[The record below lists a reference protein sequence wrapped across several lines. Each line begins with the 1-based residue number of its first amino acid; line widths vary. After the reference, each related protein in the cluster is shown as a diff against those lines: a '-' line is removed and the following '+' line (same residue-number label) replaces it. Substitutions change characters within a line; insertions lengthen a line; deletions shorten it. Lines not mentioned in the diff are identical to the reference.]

1 MAMDDLLKEA
11 IADAKAVRETALA
24 NAKAALEEAFAP
36 KLQSMLNA
44 TLQNETEFEEE
55 AVGAP
60 IEEPIEEPSA
70 EELTAQPAIEPVAT
84 DVSAAQL
91 TGAEDEEGFPTDEA
105 FSLESIVKEL
115 EEEAAA
121 AEEPQAPIEEKTDE
135 EADLEEAA
143 SSTAF
148 GTGDNKK
155 PAAGASETSTED
167 PQGSIKANHPAAKE
181 GKHGEIN
188 ESDEDVNL
196 DELINELKAEY
207 SEATAPS
214 TETEM
219 AELKKSLNEHREVI
233 KFLRGKLNEVNL
245 LNAKLLFTNKLF
257 KNHSMNESQ
266 KLRVIETLDR
276 ATTLKEC
283 KLVYST
289 LEEAYIGMRQPVKK
303 SPAKK
308 IAESIA
314 SKPVD
319 STKPS
324 EETAKTI
331 INEGNDLA
339 ARFQKLAGII
349 K

>member
-44 TLQNETEFEEE
+44 TLQNETDLDEFNGGGTGEVDNEFDDE
-55 AVGAP
+55 QKT
-60 IEEPIEEPSA
+60 
-70 EELTAQPAIEPVAT
+70 ELDNFNDEIPE
-84 DVSAAQL
+84 DSAAQSAAM
-91 TGAEDEEGFPTDEA
+91 GDMSKEPVGEEAQMDE

-121 AEEPQAPIEEKTDE
+121 SEVPFEKSEDHAHSEDSESAETEKKEHELDEIKNHGVPAAPATGGKGNYIK
-135 EADLEEAA
+135 
-143 SSTAF
+143 
-148 GTGDNKK
+148 GTGGK
-155 PAAGASETSTED
+155 
-167 PQGSIKANHPAAKE
+167 QLKE
-181 GKHGEIN
+181 E
-188 ESDEDVNL
+188 EVEEDVNL
-196 DELINELKAEY
+196 DELIQELKNEY
-207 SEATAPS
+207 SEATQSSSDANELA
-214 TETEM
+214 ETK
-219 AELKKSLNEHREVI
+219 ASLNEHREVI
-233 KFLRGKLNEVNL
+233 KFLRSKLNEVNL

-257 KNHSMNESQ
+257 KNHNINESQ

-289 LEEAYIGMRQPVKK
+289 LEEAYVGMKTANKRAP
-303 SPAKK
+303 SHK
-308 IAESIA
+308 IVESIA
-314 SKPVD
+314 SKPIN

-324 EETAKTI
+324 EETMKTV
-331 INEGNDLA
+331 INEGADLA
-339 ARFQKLAGII
+339 ARFKKLAGIT